1 MVELLERSHE
11 LAALAGA
18 LDAVAGS
25 ARGRIVLLSG
35 EAGSGKTALLHRFRE
50 EHGRTARLL
59 TGACDP
65 LYMPRPLGPLLD
77 VAEATGGELERLVTV
92 GARPHEVA
100 AALTRELRAR
110 TPTVLVLEDLH
121 WADEAT
127 LDVLT
132 LLGRRPENL
141 PALVVLSYRDDELG
155 RTHPLRLALAEFAP
169 RAAAERLVL
178 GPLSESAVAALAEP
192 HDIDGSELWRRTGGN
207 PFFVTEVLGA
217 GGAVPGTVRD
227 AVLARSAR
235 LSPPASQL
243 LEAVAVAPGQLELS
257 LIEGGTAS
265 LEECLASGMLTALP
279 NAVAFRHE
287 LARVAIEESLPPNR
301 RLALHRALLDSLGDS
316 GDARRLAYH
325 ADAAG
330 DTEAV
335 LRFAP
340 TAAER
345 AARVGAH
352 REAAS
357 QYGLAVAVAASA
369 PIEVRAELLERYAYE
384 LYLTGRFDDAL
395 VAQRAACDLRSEIS
409 DPTAE
414 GDALRVLSRLLR
426 FIGRTA
432 EAAAAGNE
440 AVALL
445 EPLGAG
451 HELAMAYANLAH
463 IFATGDDA
471 ERTLSWGTRARELAE
486 ELGDSEVLTYVLTSI
501 GCIDFRDGRGTRTLE
516 RSLAVA
522 READLDEHTGR
533 ALLNLVWWAVRQ
545 HEPPLVDRYLDAG
558 LEFCSDRGL
567 DLWRLFLIACRAR
580 SELDR
585 GRWTEAGASAARVLG
600 DPRIWPVPRVFTL
613 STLGTLRAR
622 RGDPGIW
629 ELLDEARALADPTGE
644 LQRIGPAAVACAE
657 AAWLEDDHPRVLAT
671 TEGPFALALDRNERW
686 FAGHLACWR
695 RRAGSSEEIA
705 ASAVAPPQALELAG
719 DWAGAA
725 ALWEG
730 LGYPYEAALAR
741 ADGDEDALRRA
752 LSELQQ
758 LGARTTAAIVV
769 RRLRER
775 GARGVPRG
783 PRPVTRTNP
792 AGLTPRELEVLAL
805 LVAGL
810 RNSEV
815 ADELVL
821 SVKTVDHH
829 VASIL
834 RKLGV
839 RSRGEAATAAVAQG
853 LVAQDR

>member
-35 EAGSGKTALLHRFRE
+35 EAGSGKTALLEQFAE
-50 EHGRTARLL
+50 EHGRAARILA
-59 TGACDP
+59 GGCDP
-65 LYMPRPLGPLLD
+65 LFVPRPLGPLLD
-77 VAEATGGELERLVTV
+77 VAETTGGELEQLVTV

-132 LLGRRPENL
+132 LLGRRPESL
-141 PALVVLSYRDDELG
+141 PSLVVLSYRDDELG

-169 RAAAERLVL
+169 RAERLVL
-178 GPLSESAVAALAEP
+178 APLSESAVVALAAP
-192 HDIDGSELWRRTGGN
+192 HGIDGPELWQRTGGN

-217 GGAVPGTVRD
+217 GGTVPATVRD

-235 LSPPASQL
+235 LSPAAVAL
-243 LEAVAVAPGQLELS
+243 LEAVAVAPGQLELT
-257 LIEGGTAS
+257 LLDALVGTAA

-287 LARVAIEESLPPNR
+287 LARLAIEESLPPNR

-330 DTEAV
+330 NAEAV

-340 TAAER
+340 AAAEH
-345 AARVGAH
+345 AARLGAH
-352 REAAS
+352 REAAT
-357 QYGLAVAVAASA
+357 QYERALAFADAA
-369 PIEVRAELLERYAYE
+369 PVELFERYAYE

-395 VAQRAACDLRSEIS
+395 VAQRTACELRRASSE
-409 DPTAE
+409 PGAE

-432 EAAAAGNE
+432 EAAEVGNE

-445 EPLGAG
+445 EPLGAS

-463 IFATGDDA
+463 IFATGDD
-471 ERTLSWGTRARELAE
+471 TDCTRAWGLRARRLAE
-486 ELGDSEVLTYVLTSI
+486 ELGDEEVLTYVLTSI
-501 GCIDFRDGRGTRTLE
+501 GCLEFRDGKGTQTLE
-516 RSLAVA
+516 QSLEVA
-522 READLDEHTGR
+522 RAADLDEHTGR
-533 ALLNLVWWAVRQ
+533 ALLNLVWWATRQ
-545 HEPPLVDRYLDAG
+545 HEQPIVDRYLDAS

-567 DLWRLFLIACRAR
+567 DLWRLFLIACRTR

-585 GRWTEAGASAARVLG
+585 GHWTEAGESAARVLD
-600 DPRIWPVPRVFTL
+600 DPRTWPVPRVFTL
-613 STLGTLRAR
+613 ASLGVLRAR
-622 RGDPGIW
+622 RGDPGVW
-629 ELLDEARALADPTGE
+629 DLLDEARALADPTGE

-657 AAWLEDDHPRVLAT
+657 AAWLEDDHARVLAM
-671 TEGPFALALDRNERW
+671 TEAPLALALDRGERW
-686 FAGHLACWR
+686 FAGALACWR
-695 RRAGSSEEIA
+695 RRAGSTEEVA
-705 ASAVAPPQALELAG
+705 PSAVAPPHALELAG
-719 DWAGAA
+719 DWERA
-725 ALWEG
+725 ALRWEE

-741 ADGDEDALRRA
+741 ADGDEEALRRA
-752 LSELQQ
+752 HAELQQ
-758 LGARTTAAIVV
+758 LGARTPAAIVA

-783 PRPVTRTNP
+783 PRRVTRSNP
-792 AGLTPRELEVLAL
+792 AGLTTRELEVLAL
-805 LVAGL
+805 VVAGL

-815 ADELVL
+815 ADALVV

-853 LVAQDR
+853 LLSQDR

>member
-1 MVELLERSHE
+1 VVELLERSHE

-50 EHGRTARLL
+50 EHGRAARIL

-77 VAEATGGELERLVTV
+77 VAETTGGELEQLVTV

-100 AALTRELRAR
+100 SALTRELRAR

-132 LLGRRPENL
+132 LVGRRPESL

-169 RAAAERLVL
+169 RAAVERLVL
-178 GPLSESAVAALAEP
+178 APLSESAVAALAEP
-192 HDIDGSELWRRTGGN
+192 HGIDGSELWRRTGGN

-217 GGAVPGTVRD
+217 GGAVPATVRD

-235 LSPPASQL
+235 LSPAASQL
-243 LEAVAVAPGQLELS
+243 LEAVAVAPGQLELT
-257 LIEGGTAS
+257 LIEGGTAP

-279 NAVAFRHE
+279 DAVAFRHE

-330 DTEAV
+330 DAQAL

-340 TAAER
+340 AAAER
-345 AARVGAH
+345 SARLGAH
-352 REAAS
+352 REAAA
-357 QYGLAVAVAASA
+357 QYRRAVEVSDGA
-369 PIEVRAELLERYAYE
+369 PAEVRAELLERYAYE

-395 VAQRAACDLRSEIS
+395 GAQRAACDLRGEIS

-445 EPLGAG
+445 EPLGAS

-463 IFATGDDA
+463 IFATADDA
-471 ERTLSWGTRARELAE
+471 ERTFAWGARARALAE
-486 ELGDSEVLTYVLTSI
+486 ELDDAEVLTYVLTSI
-501 GCIDFRDGRGTRTLE
+501 GCMEFRDDGSLETLE
-516 RSLAVA
+516 RSHAVA
-522 READLDEHTGR
+522 RSADLDEHTGR
-533 ALLNLVWWAVRQ
+533 ALLNLVWWPVRQ
-545 HEPPLVDRYLDAG
+545 HDPPIADRYLDSS
-558 LEFCSDRGL
+558 LDFCSGRGL
-567 DLWRLFLIACRAR
+567 DVWRLFLTACRAR
-580 SELDR
+580 RELDQ

-613 STLGTLRAR
+613 ATLGTLRAR

-629 ELLDEARALADPTGE
+629 EPLEEARALAEPTGE
-644 LQRIGPAAVACAE
+644 LQRIGPAAVAYAE
-657 AAWLEDDHPRVLAT
+657 AAWLEDDHATVLET
-671 TEGPFALALDRNERW
+671 TEAPLALALDRNERW
-686 FAGHLACWR
+686 FAGALACWR
-695 RRAGSSEEIA
+695 RRAGSHEAIA
-705 ASAVAPPQALELAG
+705 ASAVAPPHARQLAG
-719 DWAGAA
+719 DWEGAA
-725 ALWEG
+725 ALWDE

-741 ADGDEDALRRA
+741 ADGDEGALRGA
-752 LSELQQ
+752 LAALQQ
-758 LGARTTAAIVV
+758 LGAATAAAIVA

-783 PRPVTRTNP
+783 PRAVTRSNP
-792 AGLTPRELEVLAL
+792 AGLTARELEVLGL
-805 LVAGL
+805 LVVGL
-810 RNSEV
+810 RNSEM

-839 RSRGEAATAAVAQG
+839 RSRGEAATAALAQG
-853 LVAQDR
+853 LVDER